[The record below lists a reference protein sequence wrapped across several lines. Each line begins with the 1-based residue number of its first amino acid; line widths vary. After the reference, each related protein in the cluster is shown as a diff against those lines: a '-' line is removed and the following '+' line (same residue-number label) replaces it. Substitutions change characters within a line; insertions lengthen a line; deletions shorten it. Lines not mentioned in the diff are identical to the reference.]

1 MKNLISDGELMNDRL
16 KILNF
21 LWIAI
26 FCDMLESVLNPPEE
40 AFEYR
45 VACIQSGRTSRPT
58 AIRLVLN
65 SSIVPHAI
73 GDRYR
78 DGYGDAMVADS
89 LSGRI
94 DGDEGCVG

>member
-1 MKNLISDGELMNDRL
+1 MNDRL
-16 KILNF
+16 KIPNF
-21 LWIAI
+21 LWIVI
-26 FCDMLESVLNPPEE
+26 ICNMLESVLNPPEE

-45 VACIQSGRTSRPT
+45 VACVQSGRTSRPT

-78 DGYGDAMVADS
+78 DGNTDAMV
-89 LSGRI
+89 SGGLARRI